1 MIALVDCN
9 SFYASCEQ
17 VFRPDLLGK
26 PVVVLSNNDGCVI
39 AATKEAKALAEI
51 PMFEPV
57 FKIKHILEA
66 NNVAFFSSNYTLYAD
81 MSQRVM
87 ETLRTFSALVEE
99 YSIDESF
106 VDVSQYPENKLHEIA
121 TKIKD
126 AVFKNTGI
134 PVGVGIAKT
143 KSLSKIANK
152 FAKKI
157 PENKGVYVVDSDEK
171 RSDLL
176 TNTSLKDVWGIGRKH
191 AIRISNTG
199 AKTALDFAN
208 MPLPWVRKEMTVV
221 GERLWRELNNHPCLE
236 MTTLPDIKKGIGTA
250 KSFGQK
256 LTDYDLIEEATSYYV
271 AEVADLLRQ
280 QGSAATCIEVF
291 LQTNF
296 FSKNENQ
303 YFKNIFITLDSPTNN
318 TIKLTKEALS
328 GLRKIYK
335 PGYRYKKV
343 GVHLHHLV
351 SENELQMSLFHE
363 EHKVEDSRLSKAMDV
378 INSKYGKNKVK
389 LATVGNRE
397 KEWALI
403 KEHRSPRFTTQ
414 WDELL
419 TIGKG
424 SLKGTT
430 LKKEPKSQ
438 PM

>member
-17 VFRPDLLGK
+17 VFRPDLQGK

-39 AATKEAKALAEI
+39 AANKEAKALTQI

-57 FKIKHILEA
+57 FKIKQLLEG
-66 NNVAFFSSNYTLYAD
+66 NNVTCFSSNYTLYAD

-87 ETLRTFSALVEE
+87 QTLHKFSPLVEE

-106 VDVSQYPENKLHEIA
+106 VDVSHYHENELYEIA
-121 TKIKD
+121 TKIRD

-134 PVGVGIAKT
+134 PVGIGIAKT
-143 KSLSKIANK
+143 KSLSKVANK
-152 FAKKI
+152 FAKKVT
-157 PENKGVYVVDSDEK
+157 ENKGVFVVDTEEK
-171 RSDLL
+171 RKYLL
-176 TNTSLKDVWGIGRKH
+176 ASTALKDIWGIGRKH
-191 AIRISNTG
+191 AIRVEKTG
-199 AKTALDFAN
+199 AKNALDFAN
-208 MPLPWVRKEMTVV
+208 LSVAWVRKELTVV
-221 GERLWRELNNHPCLE
+221 GERLWRELNNLPCLE
-236 MTTLPDIKKGIGTA
+236 IVSLPDAKKGIGTA

-256 LTDYDLIEEATSYYV
+256 LTDYYLIEEATSYYV

-280 QGSAATCIEVF
+280 QSSAATCIEVF

-351 SENELQMSLFHE
+351 SENDLQMSLFHQ
-363 EHKVEDSRLSKAMDV
+363 EHKIENAHLSKAMDA

-419 TIGKG
+419 TIGK
-424 SLKGTT
+424 KDNI
-430 LKKEPKSQ
+430 
-438 PM
+438 

>member
-39 AATKEAKALAEI
+39 AATKEAKALAQI

-414 WDELL
+414 WGELL

-424 SLKGTT
+424 SLKNTIT
-430 LKKEPKSQ
+430 HLPFKT
-438 PM
+438 M